1 MNSKIEENDPANY
14 LNMLAEL
21 FLYYVRSEDYITLS
35 SQSRNKLVDD
45 YIELKSL
52 INWMMQFNVALKEE
66 KQMHLN

>member
-1 MNSKIEENDPANY
+1 
-14 LNMLAEL
+14 MLAEL

-45 YIELKSL
+45 YIELKTL